1 MKSLYIITACLCLY
15 AFSVHS
21 QTDNV
26 ADGNYVFGKAVVTA
40 YNYDTQ
46 AEVFTRTF
54 NDVGS
59 LSELPDLPF
68 PVEPVFLSAFIQK
81 GVLTGCKLWNNN
93 KEYSVQENGH
103 LLVSAKQVSDDQT
116 NGSSEQAHGT
126 FDPFLPPYYLSPIY
140 TLDLDA
146 HTAVFTFTEPYG
158 SSAFNF
164 PLKGKLVITLV
175 REENN

>member
-1 MKSLYIITACLCLY
+1 MKSFFIITACLYLY
-15 AFSVHS
+15 VFSAYS
-21 QTDNV
+21 QTNEV
-26 ADGNYVFGKAVVTA
+26 ADGNYVFSKAVVTA

-46 AEVFTRTF
+46 AEAFTRTF

-68 PVEPVFLSAFIQK
+68 PVEPVFLSASIQK
-81 GVLTGCKLWNNN
+81 GILTGCRLWNNN
-93 KEYSVQENGH
+93 REYSVQENGH
-103 LLVSAKQVSDDQT
+103 LLVPAKPADD
-116 NGSSEQAHGT
+116 SEQPDGI
-126 FDPFLPPYYLSPIY
+126 FDPFLQPYHLSPIY

-158 SSAFNF
+158 NGSFNF

-175 REENN
+175 REETN